1 MKITEARLRELADQI
16 HERVSGEEMTPL
28 KRFEISNRFSEPDRI
43 PVILQIHDHAAR
55 LAGLTVRK
63 ICEDPSAH
71 VYSQLVALLEYGHD
85 LPCGF
90 ADCYNI
96 EVEAL
101 GTPLVYAG
109 DMFPEIRE
117 RILRKRSDLERLAMP
132 DFSMSGRMPWVL
144 EVNAMLADLLGD
156 IMGAYGAVTA
166 PFSIAVNLRGYEQ
179 LIMDIVED
187 REFVHRLMEFCTRL
201 AAGFGQI
208 QLKNGAMATSII
220 DAWASP
226 PLVSMEIFDEFVLP
240 YTARAIG
247 MLSPPGASW
256 GGIWGCSFLPDW
268 RDLVRRVISAG
279 SRNVR
284 AFGEDFQR
292 KPEIDPVEF
301 KSILKT
307 HRRPMLYCLTAQ
319 FMSQGSPAEI
329 SDKVRQVIAK
339 IGSGGGVTMYGAMVP
354 QETPPENVI
363 AFVTASKHF
372 GSYPIST

>member
-1 MKITEARLRELADQI
+1 MKIAEARLRDLADQI

-55 LAGLTVRK
+55 LAGLSVRE

-71 VYSQLVALLEYGHD
+71 VYSQLVAILEYGHD

-101 GTPLVYAG
+101 GTSLVYAG
-109 DMFPEIRE
+109 DMLPEISE
-117 RILRKRSDLERLAMP
+117 RLLLKRSDLERLSMP
-132 DFSMSGRMPWVL
+132 DFSRAGRMPWVL
-144 EVNAMLADLLGD
+144 EVNAMLAELLGD

-179 LIMDIVED
+179 LIVDIMED

-201 AAGFGQI
+201 AAGFGNI

-226 PLVSMEIFDEFVLP
+226 PLVSLEIFDEFVLP

-268 RDLVRRVISAG
+268 RDLVRRVISSG

-284 AFGEDFQR
+284 AFGEDFRR

-307 HRRPMLYCLTAQ
+307 HRRPMLYCFTAR
-319 FMSQGSPAEI
+319 FISQGSPVEI
-329 SDKVRQVIAK
+329 SDKAREVITK
-339 IGSGGGVTMYGAMVP
+339 IGSGGGVTLYGAMVP
-354 QETPPENVI
+354 KETPPENVLSLVK
-363 AFVTASKHF
+363 AAKQF

>member
-1 MKITEARLRELADQI
+1 
-16 HERVSGEEMTPL
+16 
-28 KRFEISNRFSEPDRI
+28 
-43 PVILQIHDHAAR
+43 
-55 LAGLTVRK
+55 
-63 ICEDPSAH
+63 
-71 VYSQLVALLEYGHD
+71 
-85 LPCGF
+85 
-90 ADCYNI
+90 
-96 EVEAL
+96 
-101 GTPLVYAG
+101 
-109 DMFPEIRE
+109 MFPEISE
-117 RILRKRSDLERLAMP
+117 RILRKRSDLERLSLP
-132 DFSMSGRMPWVL
+132 DFSRSGRMPWVL
-144 EVNAMLADLLGD
+144 EINAMLADLLGD

-179 LIMDIVED
+179 LIMDIMED

-226 PLVSMEIFDEFVLP
+226 PLVSIEIFDEFVLP

-279 SRNVR
+279 SKNVR
-284 AFGEDFQR
+284 AFGEDFER

-307 HRRPMLYCLTAQ
+307 HRRPMLYCLTAR
-319 FMSQGSPAEI
+319 FISQGSPAGI
-329 SDKVRQVIAK
+329 SDKVREVIAK
-339 IGSGGGVTMYGAMVP
+339 IGSGGGVTLYGAMVP
-354 QETPPENVI
+354 KETPPENVLSLVK
-363 AFVTASKHF
+363 AAKQF
-372 GSYPIST
+372 GRYPIST